1 MEEFFDGRQITIW
14 EMRNPFVMKQLTK
27 LVFDFNFNQDA
38 IDKISQFKPINRDK
52 LGLDMG
58 MDDFAPQVRERLTTI
73 LDKLEGKAKTEG
85 TTFIV
90 DICKALLNDVLFEG
104 SEAFHRSLLAKQRA
118 GPVVLSHCDPNETNV
133 LASKRDFEQMMLIDY
148 EFADWNPLA
157 TDIAIIFNE
166 LTCDNAAPHSNFNSG
181 VRYYESNFPT
191 RSEMECVASE
201 YLRHYF
207 FQVEDKDGST
217 AQFQSWL
224 ESRLPSFMEEIQ
236 HCCILVNFNWICAV
250 IMMMKEDEEC
260 DASIFNWEYCR

>member
-1 MEEFFDGRQITIW
+1 
-14 EMRNPFVMKQLTK
+14 MRNPSVLKQLTK

-58 MDDFAPQVRERLTTI
+58 MDDFAPQVRERLTKI
-73 LDKLEGKAKTEG
+73 LGKLEGEAKTEG
-85 TTFIV
+85 ATFIA
-90 DICKALLNDVLFEG
+90 DTCKAILSDILFEG
-104 SEAFHRSLLAKQRA
+104 SEAFYRKLLAKQRS

-191 RSEMECVASE
+191 R
-201 YLRHYF
+201 
-207 FQVEDKDGST
+207 
-217 AQFQSWL
+217 
-224 ESRLPSFMEEIQ
+224 
-236 HCCILVNFNWICAV
+236 
-250 IMMMKEDEEC
+250 
-260 DASIFNWEYCR
+260 